1 MISYSL
7 TTSIPLTYHTQIQSW
22 LNYKTHNVPTYNYYR
37 NSELLHIVQHH
48 QVIGLEYEGG
58 ESVWV
63 AVQAYQLDKT
73 ANEEYDNR
81 YSGKID
87 STVVEC
93 EDDDDDDDECIIN
106 IKPKETKNIT
116 LSLHSS
122 FILGSYSIGIR
133 EGRGTRDTLYFSH
146 PIVTMGTS
154 YTSTPQHSVITRP
167 APPSDSG
174 AMQHTGTHPG

>member
-1 MISYSL
+1 MPAGGRLWPSGDDDGDSD
-7 TTSIPLTYHTQIQSW
+7 
-22 LNYKTHNVPTYNYYR
+22 
-37 NSELLHIVQHH
+37 
-48 QVIGLEYEGG
+48 GDGDGDEGG
-58 ESVWV
+58 
-63 AVQAYQLDKT
+63 D
-73 ANEEYDNR
+73 
-81 YSGKID
+81 GGG
-87 STVVEC
+87 C
-93 EDDDDDDDECIIN
+93 EDDDDDDDDDNDECMIN

-167 APPSDSG
+167 ASPSDSG